1 MAGAIPGAAAP
12 SHAPYLDVLLEAKGE
27 RDRPRIGAAAACPL
41 APGQACPLAPG
52 QVLQV
57 PAGHLPVAALIDG
70 TRRLVL
76 VRNRDGN
83 VLLFGELSGRLLRT
97 LHTDDPAP
105 LYGLGGLGF
114 APEVFSYSSATH
126 PSLALDAASGLAYV
140 PNFHRGSVSLIDLK
154 RGQVRAAVA
163 TGRQP
168 VTVVLDPRHR
178 HVFVANRS
186 SGTVSMLD
194 ATTGRVLHTTRV
206 GGALASMA
214 LDASRNHLVVANV
227 TLPLVRVLDTRTG
240 ALVHTLGLAPNTVL
254 VDSARRLVLT
264 TNTAQPGFQLSYD
277 SSPGFAPT
285 GAATDTIRLLDAT
298 TLAPRRT
305 IVLPPANSDPRMLTA
320 HDIALDRSLGR
331 IVVATG
337 LVLLYRPDGVLVA
350 TVHPGFNDFV
360 VAVNPH
366 THHAIVASWDDL
378 SMHGAITGPGAI
390 NIVDERTGR
399 VLRRI
404 PEPRGY
410 GTPMSPVVD
419 AQRDIVAVVSPI
431 KNTVTYREPP
441 AGVGSL
447 TLVCDR

>member
-1 MAGAIPGAAAP
+1 MVLMAGAIPGAAAR
-12 SHAPYLDVLLEAKGE
+12 SQASYLNVLLGTMGE
-27 RDRPRIGAAAACPL
+27 RDRPRIGAAT
-41 APGQACPLAPG
+41 CPLAPG

-57 PAGHLPVAALIDG
+57 PAGHLPVATLIDG

-83 VLLFGELSGRLLRT
+83 VLLFDELSGRLLRT

-114 APEVFSYSSATH
+114 VPEVFSYSSATH
-126 PSLALDAASGLAYV
+126 PSLALDPASGLAYV

-154 RGQVRAAVA
+154 RGQVRATVA

-168 VTVVLDPRHR
+168 VTVVLDVQHR
-178 HVFVANRS
+178 HLFVANRG

-194 ATTGRVLHTTRV
+194 AETGRVLRTPHV
-206 GGALASMA
+206 GGTPAGMA
-214 LDASRNHLVVANV
+214 LDASRDHLFVAND

-240 ALVHTLGLAPNTVL
+240 ALVHTLALAANTVL

-277 SSPGFAPT
+277 SSPGVAPT

-331 IVVATG
+331 LVVATG
-337 LVLLYRPDGVLVA
+337 LVLLYRPAGTLVA

-366 THHAIVASWDDL
+366 TQHAIVASWDNL
-378 SMHGAITGPGAI
+378 SMHGAVMGPGAI
-390 NIVDERTGR
+390 NIVDERTGC
-399 VLRRI
+399 VLLRI
-404 PEPRGY
+404 PELQGY

-419 AQRDIVAVVSPI
+419 AQRDIVAMVSPI

-441 AGVGSL
+441 AAEGSL